1 MDDIRSSLDNMVDHF
16 NDSITHSAP
25 KKLLFNRLSISL
37 SDDSASLPKKRRVE
51 QESPNCSLN
60 STTDS
65 TNNSASDSNGTWKM
79 NKLRAELIET
89 KARLSQVQD
98 QLKQNE
104 TKRRME
110 LSLAESKVSALKTQC
125 DFTSQKLLDLTKDME
140 NRRGLEN
147 SYKEEARRAKAE
159 LAGLKLKYDETV
171 NKLKNEKSQQEQ
183 DARDVQLCI
192 NNELGDYRRQAQ
204 RAELEL
210 QSTLKEL
217 ECIRQRHDEYKA
229 RMSGYEELRAN
240 FEKQQQSLKVADERI
255 KELEF
260 EIQSYTDW
268 KQVTK
273 VSQERLASIPEM
285 DSELQRLRVHNKQ
298 LNKIIGDKLLLEEQV
313 HEYKAR
319 LDKEEG
325 SRAEAA
331 ALQVKLSHT
340 ERELKEWVKVA
351 QDHCLANTL
360 VSPVTLRSRIEQLL
374 QGDIVH
380 VSEKYAS
387 ESESKQM
394 RNLVRDLEQKIRVY
408 LKNIEDLNMSLKRHK
423 NFKDRLQRK
432 LRTVSRERD
441 FYKQMVDNFDK
452 DLTMSNASVAEMTQ
466 DMQVRY
472 RVDVLERTLTGYK
485 DLCTTLDREIQAMRE
500 QEQLSDPSSEDY
512 ENVKKELDTLRLEND
527 RLRRRKEEQEL
538 EIMQRCL
545 RQDISPPI
553 SKVVHLV
560 DNPAAEAYESSKNM
574 LEKLQAEIE
583 RLKRHNK
590 KLEDA
595 NEQHLN
601 ETTSTSTGG
610 MTMNFKELNKLRAE
624 LESANAKL
632 GKTKEYFMAARK
644 EFRDVVYMLLGYRID
659 RVGYKSNYRVTS
671 MYAESPDDYFSIALS
686 ESNDLAL
693 LETPYS
699 ETLQPALDQ
708 QLAANNSFPPFF
720 SSLTLDLF
728 QRATVTMT

>member
-25 KKLLFNRLSISL
+25 KKLQFDRFSISL
-37 SDDSASLPKKRRVE
+37 SEDSAKLPKKRRME

-60 STTDS
+60 STTES
-65 TNNSASDSNGTWKM
+65 LNSSANDLNQSRQTS
-79 NKLRAELIET
+79 KLRAELIT
-89 KARLSQVQD
+89 TQARLNQVQE
-98 QLKQNE
+98 QLKHSDK
-104 TKRRME
+104 KRRME
-110 LSLAESKVSALKTQC
+110 LSLAESKVSALKAQC
-125 DFTSQKLLDLTKDME
+125 DYTSNKMLQLVSDMDSLRE
-140 NRRGLEN
+140 LEH
-147 SYKEEARRAKAE
+147 SYKEEVRRVKAE
-159 LAGLKLKYDETV
+159 LAALKLKYDETV
-171 NKLKNEKSQQEQ
+171 SKLKNEKSQQEH

-210 QSTLKEL
+210 QSTLDEL

-229 RMSGYEELRAN
+229 RVSGFEELRAN
-240 FEKQQQSLKVADERI
+240 FEIQQQNLKVADERI

-285 DSELQRLRVHNKQ
+285 DAELQRLRIHNRQ

-313 HEYKAR
+313 HAYKAR

-325 SRAEAA
+325 ARAEAA
-331 ALQVKLSHT
+331 SLQVKLSHT
-340 ERELKEWVKVA
+340 EQELKEWVKVA

-360 VSPVTLRSRIEQLL
+360 VSPTALRSRIEQLL

-387 ESESKQM
+387 ESEAKQM
-394 RNLVRDLEQKIRVY
+394 RNAVRDLEQKVRVY
-408 LKNIEDLNMSLKRHK
+408 LKNIEDLNMNLKRHK

-472 RVDVLERTLTGYK
+472 RVDVLERTVSGYK
-485 DLCTTLDREIQAMRE
+485 DLCATLDREIQAMRD
-500 QEQLSDPSSEDY
+500 QEQLNDPSSEDY
-512 ENVKKELDTLRLEND
+512 ENVKKELDVLRIEND

-538 EIMQRCL
+538 EMMQRCL
-545 RQDISPPI
+545 RQDIDSPI
-553 SKVVHLV
+553 SKVVHLA

-574 LEKLQAEIE
+574 FEKLQAEIE

-601 ETTSTSTGG
+601 ETTSTGG
-610 MTMNFKELNKLRAE
+610 MTMNFKELNKMRAE

-632 GKTKEYFMAARK
+632 GKTKEHFMAARK

-686 ESNDLAL
+686 ENNDLAL

-699 ETLQPALDQ
+699 ETLQPTLDQ

-728 QRATVTMT
+728 QRATVTIN

>member
-1 MDDIRSSLDNMVDHF
+1 MDDIRSSLDNMVDQF

-37 SDDSASLPKKRRVE
+37 SDDSATLPKKRRME

-60 STTDS
+60 TSNGSLNSSTTDP
-65 TNNSASDSNGTWKM
+65 NGIMQT

-89 KARLSQVQD
+89 KARLNQVQEK
-98 QLKQNE
+98 LKQNDK
-104 TKRRME
+104 KRRME
-110 LSLAESKVSALKTQC
+110 LSLAESKVSSLQAQS
-125 DFTSQKLLDLTKDME
+125 DYTSNKMVRLLEEME
-140 NRRGLEN
+140 KMRGIES
-147 SYKEEARRAKAE
+147 SYKEEMRRAKAE
-159 LAGLKLKYDETV
+159 LAALKLKYDDTV
-171 NKLKNEKSQQEQ
+171 SKLKNEKAQQEH

-192 NNELGDYRRQAQ
+192 NNELAEYRRHAQ
-204 RAELEL
+204 RSDLEL
-210 QSTLKEL
+210 QSTLNEL
-217 ECIRQRHDEYKA
+217 ESIRQRHDEYKV
-229 RMSGYEELRAN
+229 RVSGFEELRAN
-240 FEKQQQSLKVADERI
+240 FEKQQQSLKVAEERI
-255 KELEF
+255 KDLEF

-285 DSELQRLRVHNKQ
+285 DAELQRLRIHNRQ

-325 SRAEAA
+325 ARAEAA
-331 ALQVKLSHT
+331 SLQVKLTHT
-340 ERELKEWVKVA
+340 EQELKEWVKVA

-360 VSPVTLRSRIEQLL
+360 VSPAALRSRIEQLL

-394 RNLVRDLEQKIRVY
+394 RNAVRDLEQKVRIY
-408 LKNIEDLNMSLKRHK
+408 LKNIEDLNMNLKRHK

-472 RVDVLERTLTGYK
+472 RVDVLERTVTGYK
-485 DLCTTLDREIQAMRE
+485 DLCATLDREIQAMRD

-512 ENVKKELDTLRLEND
+512 ENVKKELDTLRIEND

-538 EIMQRCL
+538 EMMQRCL
-545 RQDISPPI
+545 RQDISSPV
-553 SKVVHLV
+553 SKVVHFA

-574 LEKLQAEIE
+574 FEKLQAEIE

-601 ETTSTSTGG
+601 ETTTSTGG

-632 GKTKEYFMAARK
+632 GKTKEHFMAARK

-728 QRATVTMT
+728 QRATVTIN